1 MSDSIIQLL
10 YLIPFILPLLFFYY
24 QRNKKRFRIKQWQKS
39 LNLPR
44 HAQVFQQ
51 IYHNINGFV
60 LSKQA
65 RQEHDSI
72 EYVYGEI
79 EFLSFI
85 ALLSLT
91 KPDDKTVFYD
101 LGCGTGKAVLACAM
115 VFPVNKSVGVE
126 LLPNLYFAACE
137 QAKKLAL
144 IEGYAQQS
152 QKIEFV
158 LGDFLEVN
166 LEDATMIF
174 INSTALFN
182 PTWEK
187 ICSRME
193 QLEKLTTVITTSKA
207 LSSKHFSV
215 IGQTQVAMSWG
226 VVLAYLHVRKKNNY

>member
-1 MSDSIIQLL
+1 M
-10 YLIPFILPLLFFYY
+10 
-24 QRNKKRFRIKQWQKS
+24 K
-39 LNLPR
+39 
-44 HAQVFQQ
+44 
-51 IYHNINGFV
+51 
-60 LSKQA
+60 
-65 RQEHDSI
+65 
-72 EYVYGEI
+72 
-79 EFLSFI
+79 
-85 ALLSLT
+85 
-91 KPDDKTVFYD
+91 
-101 LGCGTGKAVLACAM
+101 
-115 VFPVNKSVGVE
+115 
-126 LLPNLYFAACE
+126 
-137 QAKKLAL
+137 
-144 IEGYAQQS
+144 QS